1 METLRDIAMSLSD
14 AVAKM
19 GPFELLSDGRTSP
32 CSPSPCAIP
41 SKYTVFDV
49 SNRMRQYG
57 WQLPAYTMPAD
68 AEDLAVLRLVVREG
82 FSADLGDKL
91 LADLGE
97 VVAHLEKHGRP
108 PGEDEPV
115 PFAHT

>member
-1 METLRDIAMSLSD
+1 
-14 AVAKM
+14 
-19 GPFELLSDGRTSP
+19 
-32 CSPSPCAIP
+32 
-41 SKYTVFDV
+41 
-49 SNRMRQYG
+49 
-57 WQLPAYTMPAD
+57 MPAD